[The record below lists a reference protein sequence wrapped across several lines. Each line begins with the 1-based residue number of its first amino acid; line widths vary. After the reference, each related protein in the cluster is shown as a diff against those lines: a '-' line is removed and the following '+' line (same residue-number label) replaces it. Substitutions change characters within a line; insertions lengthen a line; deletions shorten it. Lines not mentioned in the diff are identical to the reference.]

1 MMPLEKEPL
10 CSTNQVGSESPQV
23 PNLGS
28 LDAKLVF
35 VPTSAQHRAN
45 IAQHKES
52 TASISL
58 INCCPSSSVCQLITL
73 FYPTVPPCLCLASS
87 DSPAMPRFAFAR
99 HKHPQRPST
108 TRQLLARRPL
118 LFLLQLI
125 TSPLST

>member
-28 LDAKLVF
+28 LAAKLVF
-35 VPTSAQHRAN
+35 LPTSAQHRAN

-73 FYPTVPPCLCLASS
+73 LYPTVLPCVWEVAV
-87 DSPAMPRFAFAR
+87 AMPRFAFAR
-99 HKHPQRPST
+99 HKHPQPPST

>member
-28 LDAKLVF
+28 LAAKLVF
-35 VPTSAQHRAN
+35 MPTS
-45 IAQHKES
+45 AQHKES
-52 TASISL
+52 THCKYFAHQLLPVFFCLSVNYTSL
-58 INCCPSSSVCQLITL
+58 SNCAA
-73 FYPTVPPCLCLASS
+73 LCLASG
-87 DSPAMPRFAFAR
+87 DSPAMPRFDFAR

-125 TSPLST
+125 TSPF